1 MSLDLTVI
9 TGINL
14 MWLVSFF
21 MSVIN
26 LLFKILP
33 CFYAFVG
40 LNPIQACIFFGLEG
54 YSSVLHIAQCC
65 ILQFWCRE
73 DMSTCRA

>member
-1 MSLDLTVI
+1 
-9 TGINL
+9 

-26 LLFKILP
+26 LLFKMLP
-33 CFYAFVG
+33 SFDAFMG

-54 YSSVLHIAQCC
+54 YSSVLHSS
-65 ILQFWCRE
+65 ILVLRGHEHLQGVKLTFFP
-73 DMSTCRA
+73 SSHLAPK